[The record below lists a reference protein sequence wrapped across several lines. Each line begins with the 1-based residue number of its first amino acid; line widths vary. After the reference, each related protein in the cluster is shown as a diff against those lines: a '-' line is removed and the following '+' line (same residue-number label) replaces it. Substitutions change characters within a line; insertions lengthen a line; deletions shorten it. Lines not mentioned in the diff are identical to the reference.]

1 MTKPIGEC
9 FPVTGPS
16 EKFRLV
22 FPYILLLSLLAA
34 ALGFSLLSGDV
45 AASPG
50 EVFSILLSGPH
61 GGPGPVQNLASAVV
75 WQVRLPRAL
84 TALATGAGLAGC
96 GVLFQALLLNP
107 LAEPYTLGVASGAAF
122 GAAVA
127 ISFQLPFLTFWAFFG
142 SLAALGVVM
151 LLGGRGALREPTRMI
166 LAGVVVGSILSAAIA
181 LLKAIAG
188 QMMAAIVLW
197 IMGSFAGSDWNSTA
211 WCLPSALLVLLVGIG
226 VHRDLDIVSSGSPA
240 MALGV
245 DESRLRLGLL
255 LASSLAT
262 AIFVSFSGVVGFV
275 GLVVPHLVRIW
286 VGPNHLRVLPLSFL
300 GGGLLMLVADQAAR
314 GLAELPVGV
323 ITALVGGPVF
333 CLLLWRRA

>member
-1 MTKPIGEC
+1 MATPRDH
-9 FPVTGPS
+9 FRPAFVFLVLAVALTGA
-16 EKFRLV
+16 FG
-22 FPYILLLSLLAA
+22 Y
-34 ALGFSLLSGDV
+34 SLLSGDV
-45 AASPG
+45 RIPLG
-50 EVFSILLSGPH
+50 EVLRILSSGS
-61 GGPGPVQNLASAVV
+61 GDVTGSQGNLARAVI

-122 GAAVA
+122 GAAAA
-127 ISFQLPFLTFWAFFG
+127 ISFQWPFLTFWAFAG
-142 SLAALGVVM
+142 SVGALGVVF

-181 LLKAIAG
+181 LLKALSG

-197 IMGSFAGSDWNSTA
+197 IMGSFAGSSWVSVA
-211 WCLPSALLVLLVGIG
+211 WCLPAAILVGG
-226 VHRDLDIVSSGSPA
+226 LGFGLHRDLDIVASGSPA

-245 DESRLRLGLL
+245 NEPRLRLGLL
-255 LASSLAT
+255 LVSSLAT
-262 AIFVSFSGVVGFV
+262 AVFVSFSGVVGFV
-275 GLVVPHLVRIW
+275 GLVVPHLVRILA
-286 VGPNHLRVLPLSFL
+286 GPNHVRLVPLSFL

-314 GLAELPVGV
+314 GLSELPVGV